1 VLLGAAA
8 LNGALIAAL
17 LLGWGSLALAVG
29 VVVPLVLA
37 LRRRPQLGVLAL
49 AALVP
54 FDGLLLV
61 IPHPQ
66 IAQSW
71 KEGVVLATFGATFIA
86 PAEARA
92 PRGRRLPRWVP
103 AVALFVLVGLVS
115 GAVVGGQQ
123 ALTGLRIDF
132 FYLLLAL
139 AIWRCPFSATER
151 DRLVTILMATG
162 VITAVIGLAQ
172 QVVGASQLNSL
183 GYQYNSTIRFAGS
196 YLRSFSTFNQPF
208 PFAFFLVVVLLIG
221 LSVALADVRRT
232 RNRLFLLGLP
242 LLVVGL
248 ASTLVRGAWIG
259 LAAGLV
265 YLGWRRYRV
274 LFLVVPVALL
284 ALLYLPGSITTAAV
298 SGASLAER
306 GSGWQANL
314 QQVVAHPLGAGIAAT
329 GSSAAKVAALQGG
342 ASTYQPDNY
351 YFKTV
356 YELGIIG
363 LWVLVVALVTI
374 LASTDRKALRLP
386 GEDGALVLGIAAN
399 VVAAITASLVATYFE
414 IFPMDVL
421 FWLLLAVASTCD
433 TS

>member
-1 VLLGAAA
+1 
-8 LNGALIAAL
+8 
-17 LLGWGSLALAVG
+17 
-29 VVVPLVLA
+29 
-37 LRRRPQLGVLAL
+37 
-49 AALVP
+49 
-54 FDGLLLV
+54 
-61 IPHPQ
+61 
-66 IAQSW
+66 
-71 KEGVVLATFGATFIA
+71 
-86 PAEARA
+86 
-92 PRGRRLPRWVP
+92 
-103 AVALFVLVGLVS
+103 
-115 GAVVGGQQ
+115 
-123 ALTGLRIDF
+123 
-132 FYLLLAL
+132 
-139 AIWRCPFSATER
+139 
-151 DRLVTILMATG
+151 
-162 VITAVIGLAQ
+162 
-172 QVVGASQLNSL
+172 
-183 GYQYNSTIRFAGS
+183 
-196 YLRSFSTFNQPF
+196 
-208 PFAFFLVVVLLIG
+208 
-221 LSVALADVRRT
+221 
-232 RNRLFLLGLP
+232 
-242 LLVVGL
+242 VVGL